1 MAAAVNAA
9 YNDTIYGTN
18 PNGSFSIAYN
28 STRYY
33 AQDRVRKIEAA
44 KKADILRPVKAAT
57 KAVVNSATKLAESIK
72 STSPAVT
79 ETAQNEWWKN
89 NSQTYLGPAQMMGG
103 VMGVDIYSYLNSS
116 TYNIVQ
122 KILEFRENH
131 PILYTIAL
139 AAAIGL
145 IAVIASGPLKVI
157 AAAAFSAGA
166 ISMGATA
173 WVIWLKLSVYLVFGE
188 TDKIAELADEIPE
201 TIRNS
206 FEIGAIAGAIAQALS
221 MIFEWIAEKIST
233 LWGKAKDWLKGTSTP
248 TTPTIENSYVESSNN
263 IAKVLE
269 NRPELTGTTR
279 EKLLSTVQNDELASF
294 INEVYRPG
302 ASIGDGGTADALIS
316 EFYEGN
322 STHLIKAMERLKCI
336 NRLISSG
343 NLGFNDLDIAEAL
356 RDDLIRAIEL
366 FR

>member
-1 MAAAVNAA
+1 
-9 YNDTIYGTN
+9 
-18 PNGSFSIAYN
+18 
-28 STRYY
+28 
-33 AQDRVRKIEAA
+33 
-44 KKADILRPVKAAT
+44 
-57 KAVVNSATKLAESIK
+57 
-72 STSPAVT
+72 
-79 ETAQNEWWKN
+79 
-89 NSQTYLGPAQMMGG
+89 
-103 VMGVDIYSYLNSS
+103 MGVDIYSYLNSS

-233 LWGKAKDWLKGTSTP
+233 LWGKAKDWFKGTSTP
-248 TTPTIENSYVESSNN
+248 NTPVTEGGSGADDIIQY
-263 IAKVLE
+263 
-269 NRPELTGTTR
+269 
-279 EKLLSTVQNDELASF
+279 EKLKSEYASEEVYNADRVGSAVKDDPTHKAASYLSKEQLASGRTYS
-294 INEVYRPG
+294 YRG
-302 ASIGDGGTADALIS
+302 GDGRIYKLLQTEGQLNGVDGI
-316 EFYEGN
+316 YEYIIDDMGQV
-322 STHLIKAMERLKCI
+322 THQRFIQGGI
-336 NRLISSG
+336 YT
-343 NLGFNDLDIAEAL
+343 GFPNQKVP
-356 RDDLIRAIEL
+356 
-366 FR
+366 